1 MTDAARYLTSL
12 AQALAKMSLYAEG
25 HPARARAADASFEL
39 LRELQRSDPLP
50 AFSFLGREVI
60 YNQRSMR
67 ELSDWDWSERLSSC
81 GVQRLEFEGKIERED
96 YRAFLEEVLT
106 RISLHVSGNII
117 TPVERTRRAT
127 PIRFGA
133 IGLKES
139 HAPSSEDAQAED
151 QDDGRSSQ
159 VADVTE
165 EADSVEWMH
174 REVLSN
180 RSLPVAEAEL
190 VVGSLSAA
198 MHGDRHLLL
207 PLLTLKD
214 FDQYTTTHALNVA
227 VLAMGLAEYMGLS
240 GREARAYGVAGLLH
254 DLGKVRVPL
263 EILRK
268 PGKLSDAE
276 REVLQKHPSDGAQI
290 ILSGSRKH
298 DLCAVVAFEHH
309 IMIDGG
315 GYPTRHTRRD
325 CHHASLLVHVCDVFD
340 ALRTHRPYRVAWVI
354 PSILTYIERKI
365 GTEFHPEVARAFL
378 GMIQEWELR
387 HAVADSLDPDT
398 LTPAGAL

>member
-1 MTDAARYLTSL
+1 MNNAGRYLTSL

-25 HPARARAADASFEL
+25 HPARARASDASFEQ
-39 LRELQRSDPLP
+39 LRELQREDATPV
-50 AFSFLGREVI
+50 FSFLGREVI

-81 GVQRLEFEGKIERED
+81 GVQRLEFDGIVAREE
-96 YRAFLEEVLT
+96 YRAFLEEVLS
-106 RISLHVSGNII
+106 RISLHGAGNII
-117 TPVERTRRAT
+117 LPEGKHRAT

-133 IGLKES
+133 IGLKDTHIES
-139 HAPSSEDAQAED
+139 
-151 QDDGRSSQ
+151 QDVHDELDPEQTSSQ
-159 VADVTE
+159 IADITE

-174 REVLSN
+174 REVKAS
-180 RSLPVAEAEL
+180 RPLPVAEAEL

-214 FDQYTTTHALNVA
+214 FDQYTTTHALNVS
-227 VLAMGLAEYMGLS
+227 VLAMGLAEYMGLT

-254 DLGKVRVPL
+254 DLGKVRVPPD
-263 EILRK
+263 ILRK
-268 PGKLSDAE
+268 PGKLTDAE
-276 REVLQKHPSDGAQI
+276 RAVLEKHPVDGAQI

-298 DLCAVVAFEHH
+298 ELCAVVAFEHH

-315 GYPTRHTRRD
+315 GYPHRHARRD
-325 CHHASLLVHVCDVFD
+325 CHNASLLVHVCDVFD

-354 PSILTYIERKI
+354 PSILAYIERKI
-365 GTEFHPEVARAFL
+365 GSEFHPEVARAFL

-387 HAVADSLDPDT
+387 HAVADT
-398 LTPAGAL
+398 LEADLIAPAGAL